1 MLKRTYLFFKNKMAM
16 KYPETTESTEEVTE
30 KLKLHEKIIVSII
43 LIIITGSIGVAIAAN
58 MGPSNSLDDMTVV
71 YQRMQDE
78 IKSLDALRAS
88 KVETCKL
95 QEVSLA
101 KRKLEM
107 YYSDESKLSVE
118 DRDRLLLKAEGQN
131 LTCGGSF

>member
-1 MLKRTYLFFKNKMAM
+1 MFKFTKNKGET
-16 KYPETTESTEEVTE
+16 PEQPVEPKR
-30 KLKLHEKIIVSII
+30 KLQVHEKIIVGVIFT
-43 LIIITGSIGVAIAAN
+43 LIVGMAGVAIASN
-58 MGPSNSLDDMTVV
+58 FGPSNSLDDMATV

-78 IKSLDALRAS
+78 IKDIDALRVS

-95 QEVSLA
+95 QEVALA

-107 YYSDESKLSVE
+107 YYSDESKLSSE

-131 LTCGGSF
+131 LVCGSSF

>member
-1 MLKRTYLFFKNKMAM
+1 MFKFTKNKIV
-16 KYPETTESTEEVTE
+16 ETPVEGQPVEPKR
-30 KLKLHEKIIVSII
+30 KLQVHEKIIVGVVLTLI
-43 LIIITGSIGVAIAAN
+43 LSMAGVAIASN
-58 MGPSNSLDDMTVV
+58 MGPSNSLDDMAVV

-78 IKSLDALRAS
+78 IKAMDALRAS

-131 LTCGGSF
+131 LVCGSSF

>member
-1 MLKRTYLFFKNKMAM
+1 MFKFTKNKIV
-16 KYPETTESTEEVTE
+16 ETPVEGQPVEPKRKIKV
-30 KLKLHEKIIVSII
+30 HEWVIVSVI

-58 MGPSNSLDDMTVV
+58 LGPSNSLDDMAVV
-71 YQRMQDE
+71 YSRMQDE
-78 IKSLDALRAS
+78 IKAMDALRAS

-131 LTCGGSF
+131 LVCGSSF

>member
-1 MLKRTYLFFKNKMAM
+1 MFNKTKIAV
-16 KYPETTESTEEVTE
+16 EGQEAEVQR
-30 KLKLHEKIIVSII
+30 KLKLHEKVIVAAI
-43 LIIITGSIGVAIAAN
+43 LIVIIGSIGGAIAFG
-58 MGPSNSLDDMTVV
+58 MGPSNSLDDMATV
-71 YQRMQDE
+71 YSRMQDE
-78 IKSLDALRAS
+78 IKSLDVLRAS

-131 LTCGGSF
+131 LVCGSSF

>member
-1 MLKRTYLFFKNKMAM
+1 MFNKNKV
-16 KYPETTESTEEVTE
+16 ETPVESQEVE
-30 KLKLHEKIIVSII
+30 PKRKLQVHEKIIVGVI
-43 LIIITGSIGVAIAAN
+43 LALILSMAGAAIASN
-58 MGPSNSLDDMTVV
+58 FGPSNSLDDMATV

-78 IKSLDALRAS
+78 IKAIDALRAS
-88 KVETCKL
+88 KVETCRL

-131 LTCGGSF
+131 LICGTSF